1 MTTGRRGSDAAVTG
15 VRGGLA
21 GGQEESL
28 IPWRQLRAGDGQY
41 GGRAA
46 ELPAHG
52 MTGGGANRENL
63 P

>member
-1 MTTGRRGSDAAVTG
+1 MPGTSEGFD
-15 VRGGLA
+15 GGYQEPLIPASQLPA
-21 GGQEESL
+21 GG
-28 IPWRQLRAGDGQY
+28 GQY

>member
-1 MTTGRRGSDAAVTG
+1 MRAGPAGRFRGFDG
-15 VRGGLA
+15 RY
-21 GGQEESL
+21 QEPL
-28 IPWRQLRAGDGQY
+28 IPASQLRAGGGQY

>member
-1 MTTGRRGSDAAVTG
+1 MRRGSP
-15 VRGGLA
+15 GGSEGF
-21 GGQEESL
+21 GGGYEEPL
-28 IPWRQLRAGDGQY
+28 IPGSQLRAGDGQY

>member
-1 MTTGRRGSDAAVTG
+1 MYAHGGRRAAS
-15 VRGGLA
+15 GGFGGAYEEPVIPA
-21 GGQEESL
+21 G
-28 IPWRQLRAGDGQY
+28 QLRGGDGQY

>member
-1 MTTGRRGSDAAVTG
+1 MHARRGTP
-15 VRGGLA
+15 GGSEGFGGGYEEPLIPGSQLPA
-21 GGQEESL
+21 GG
-28 IPWRQLRAGDGQY
+28 GQY

>member
-1 MTTGRRGSDAAVTG
+1 MPWGAPGCPPGTSEGFDRRY
-15 VRGGLA
+15 
-21 GGQEESL
+21 QEPL
-28 IPWRQLRAGDGQY
+28 IPARQLRAGGGQY

-52 MTGGGANRENL
+52 TTGGGANRENL